1 MLQNKSKESSK
12 MLIHYKFF
20 EYRPCNAEMIKEKQ
34 SRAKTRLGQT
44 IHSMNKC
51 LQCTAL
57 IASADTSPRQQSR
70 AKTKLAESLQITYLV
85 AFTMIGNHGSLPAKA
100 RSQMRAKQQKLQ
112 MWTLRNANRLLW
124 TKAIAE
130 PINKKQRSGTTEQIN
145 SARIESKAI
154 LKLATNFCRMKIKQR
169 AWIMRWMLRTASI

>member
-1 MLQNKSKESSK
+1 MNKCLQCTA
-12 MLIHYKFF
+12 LIA
-20 EYRPCNAEMIKEKQ
+20 RADTSPQQQ
-34 SRAKTRLGQT
+34 SRAKTKLGQTIHVHNMNKCLQCTALIASADTSPQQQSRATTRLGQT

-112 MWTLRNANRLLW
+112 M
-124 TKAIAE
+124 
-130 PINKKQRSGTTEQIN
+130 
-145 SARIESKAI
+145 
-154 LKLATNFCRMKIKQR
+154 
-169 AWIMRWMLRTASI
+169 